1 MYNLRILAI
10 VLFTSVLAACGTVQ
24 NKYQLED
31 DDAYFSRKQSG
42 KQATITPDVDINKIM
57 QQYPS
62 KVNEGTFD
70 NRPSDINPNAAQAY
84 GKYRADTDSLYKKN
98 PQLATNYNPYK
109 APVFDEREEARRLR
123 RLNNLYNNNY
133 SNSSWGYNNYNY
145 GWNNYRYNRWNSYT
159 PSWSFGFGLN
169 PFNNFNYGFG
179 YNSGW
184 GFNSFYNPYNSYG
197 WGGAYHN
204 PLNSW
209 GYGYGPFYGSYSPYY
224 GGYNPY
230 YGSYYP
236 YYAPVIIDNK
246 PAAPAPVNRPRIVN
260 GSDIPPTNNVVA
272 GAVNTAPRPGQLM
285 ERGSQPATDVNP
297 TLPSQS
303 YNNGATLKRDESGT
317 YQYTPPANYNRATGA
332 TEVPNYSNYSGYS
345 RDNQTSTPSY
355 RSDNNVTPGEQ
366 RNNNYQNYQQQTPT
380 YNRQY
385 QQPDNNFSRP
395 SYSAP
400 SFSVPSAPRN
410 GGSGAVGGSRPRM

>member
-1 MYNLRILAI
+1 MNNLRILSI
-10 VLFTSVLAACGTVQ
+10 VLFTGVLAACGTVQ

-42 KQATITPDVDINKIM
+42 KQAIITPDVDINKIM

-70 NRPSDINPNAAQAY
+70 NRPTDANPNAAMAY
-84 GKYRADTDSLYKKN
+84 GKYRAETDSLYKKN
-98 PQLATNYNPYK
+98 PHLASNYNPYK

-133 SNSSWGYNNYNY
+133 SNSLWGYNNY
-145 GWNNYRYNRWNSYT
+145 GWNNYGYNRWNSYS
-159 PSWSFGFGLN
+159 PGWSFGFGMS

-184 GFNSFYNPYNSYG
+184 GNNIFHNPFNNFG
-197 WGGAYHN
+197 WGGSYYN
-204 PLNSW
+204 NC
-209 GYGYGPFYGSYSPYY
+209 GYDPFYGSHNPYF
-224 GGYNPY
+224 GGCNPY

-236 YYAPVIIDNK
+236 YYSPVIIDSK
-246 PAAPAPVNRPRIVN
+246 PSAPAPINRPRVMS
-260 GSDIPPTNNVVA
+260 GSDIPPTSNGDA
-272 GAVNTAPRPGQLM
+272 GTVNTTPRAGQLM
-285 ERGSQPATDVNP
+285 ERGIQPAIDVN
-297 TLPSQS
+297 TNVTSQS
-303 YNNGATLKRDESGT
+303 YNNSGAKLIRDESGS
-317 YQYTPPANYNRATGA
+317 YQYTPPTNYNRATGA
-332 TEVPNYSNYSGYS
+332 TETPNYSNYSGYS
-345 RDNQTSTPSY
+345 RDNQQSAPSY
-355 RSDNNVTPGEQ
+355 RSDNNVTPSDQ

-385 QQPDNNFSRP
+385 QQPENNFSRP

-410 GGSGAVGGSRPRM
+410 GGGGAVGGSRPRM